1 MYLAGVEGAY
11 NVLDH
16 RQGGVVLERALGLAL
31 GRDWRRLGHRK
42 LRLPV
47 PSTRGR
53 LELHGNAQCR
63 SPARGAPSGR
73 RQEGQSL
80 WNVGACLKA

>member
-31 GRDWRRLGHRK
+31 G
-42 LRLPV
+42 
-47 PSTRGR
+47 
-53 LELHGNAQCR
+53 
-63 SPARGAPSGR
+63 
-73 RQEGQSL
+73 
-80 WNVGACLKA
+80 